1 MIERYKFGSI
11 VINGK
16 TYNHDVIVDWNWRVD
31 SWWRKESHTMD
42 WDDFQKVIDKNP
54 DVVIVG
60 TGAYGVA
67 RITRLAQEEMSK
79 KGIQLIV
86 DKTEEAIKTF
96 NVIQEKTRET
106 GEQKK
111 IIGFFHLTC

>member
-11 VINGK
+11 VINGR
-16 TYNHDVIVDWNWRVD
+16 TYNHDVIVDWDWRVD

-42 WDDFQKVIDKNP
+42 WDDFQKAIDKNP
-54 DVVIVG
+54 DVIIVG

-67 RITRLAQEEMSK
+67 RITQFVQQEIAK

-86 DKTEEAIKTF
+86 DKTEEAVKTF
-96 NVIQEKTRET
+96 NVIQQKMEEGEEKKRIV
-106 GEQKK
+106 GL
-111 IIGFFHLTC
+111 FHLTC